1 VHFDYFSIDYA
12 EELSALSGGVLEQQ
26 AQFAAHC
33 VLKILQLYAKKQ
45 QPSAKAT
52 AQASLSDPSPSGSA
66 VFSRLENLDPGD
78 LYTRPTKSK
87 KRFTGSSVSTR
98 IRLKSA
104 KGDFLWSMEACAKQM
119 CIAHTGTY
127 VLFCKKSRSP

>member
-33 VLKILQLYAKKQ
+33 VHKILQLYAKK

-52 AQASLSDPSPSGSA
+52 AQASLSDPNPSGSA
-66 VFSRLENLDPGD
+66 F
-78 LYTRPTKSK
+78 
-87 KRFTGSSVSTR
+87 
-98 IRLKSA
+98 
-104 KGDFLWSMEACAKQM
+104 M
-119 CIAHTGTY
+119 
-127 VLFCKKSRSP
+127 

>member
-52 AQASLSDPSPSGSA
+52 AQASLSNPDPSGP
-66 VFSRLENLDPGD
+66 
-78 LYTRPTKSK
+78 
-87 KRFTGSSVSTR
+87 
-98 IRLKSA
+98 
-104 KGDFLWSMEACAKQM
+104 
-119 CIAHTGTY
+119 H
-127 VLFCKKSRSP
+127 